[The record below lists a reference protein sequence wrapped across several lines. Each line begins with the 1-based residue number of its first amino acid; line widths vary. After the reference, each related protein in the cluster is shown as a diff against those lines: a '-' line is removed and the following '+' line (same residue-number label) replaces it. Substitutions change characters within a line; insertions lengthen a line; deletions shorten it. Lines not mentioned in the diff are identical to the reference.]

1 VGKMSNKDRAKQF
14 LPFDS
19 LKGLQDALRIKEYE
33 NERISKGEISE
44 DIIEK
49 ISNNMINYE
58 EGNEVLIK
66 YFIDGY
72 YKNIKGVPLIDSDKR
87 IIKINEIII
96 DFDNIFDFE
105 LV

>member
-1 VGKMSNKDRAKQF
+1 MGKMSNKDRAKQF

-58 EGNEVLIK
+58 EDNEVLIK
-66 YFIDGY
+66 
-72 YKNIKGVPLIDSDKR
+72 
-87 IIKINEIII
+87 
-96 DFDNIFDFE
+96 
-105 LV
+105 